1 LATYLLG
8 IEIILLNNLNY
19 SRTTISNKLLSTLKT
34 ENYTTS
40 ALFFVGFFGIFLL
53 MNFQTS
59 IAGTPDTSKNRVE
72 EMSTFSINN
81 EFASDTLHWKK
92 ME

>member
-1 LATYLLG
+1 
-8 IEIILLNNLNY
+8 
-19 SRTTISNKLLSTLKT
+19 LKT

-59 IAGTPDTSKNRVE
+59 IAGTPEVSNTGLE
-72 EMSTFSINN
+72 EMSTFSINQDI
-81 EFASDTLHWKK
+81 FPDTLHWQKV
-92 ME
+92 E